1 MVSIVVKK
9 IKGKEYIYL
18 VDSIRKN
25 KKIIQKT
32 IKYIGAKRP
41 VPNEEFEC
49 MKFSYKKKDWI
60 LNDFKDCL
68 SYQDHNELKEA
79 SDFYSNYLSKL
90 DKVSKEKE
98 KFLSVFISNSN
109 AIEGSTLT
117 VKETFDFL
125 FKDAVPR
132 NHTKKELNMA
142 SNLFEAWKYLENN
155 YKEFPSKNHLFQLYK
170 LVNKGVEEE
179 ETLGKYKKN
188 QNYVGNSY
196 TTSHLFVEE
205 KMNQL
210 FFWMKKAL
218 KKIDD
223 FETAFQ
229 SHAQFEIIHPFID
242 GNGRVGRLLMNW
254 ILMMKSLQPLAIHSK
269 KRSVYINSLDNSR
282 QGSLK
287 DICKFCFNEYKEQY
301 KFA

>member
-132 NHTKKELNMA
+132 NHTKKELNIA
-142 SNLFEAWKYLENN
+142 LLLEINTLRN
-155 YKEFPSKNHLFQLYK
+155 FSFSF
-170 LVNKGVEEE
+170 
-179 ETLGKYKKN
+179 ETLSN
-188 QNYVGNSY
+188 
-196 TTSHLFVEE
+196 F
-205 KMNQL
+205 
-210 FFWMKKAL
+210 
-218 KKIDD
+218 D
-223 FETAFQ
+223 
-229 SHAQFEIIHPFID
+229 
-242 GNGRVGRLLMNW
+242 R
-254 ILMMKSLQPLAIHSK
+254 
-269 KRSVYINSLDNSR
+269 
-282 QGSLK
+282 
-287 DICKFCFNEYKEQY
+287 
-301 KFA
+301 